1 MRTRKWVI
9 IVVLIALA
17 GTSLSL
23 YSWRVFSPNERL
35 KAFLLSQIRPILGPD
50 CDIERIRLSL
60 GYVRFMDVYLP
71 VPDQDILIQIDE
83 MRVGYNL
90 WQLVSQGFNP
100 QAISQDILLERPEIT
115 IIHRPSGSTA
125 SLKSKKPDSLT
136 IDYQEQFE
144 NLGILRRVSITQGEI
159 YYQRQNNRLPL
170 AHSITGFLFARTA
183 RTMDFKLEGNLFD
196 SSQENLFLQGQ
207 IQRDK
212 KTLYL
217 KAELFDYPVVK
228 SKPLLDSLPVNFSD
242 GILNA
247 KLEFYNTFVQHRN
260 TELVING
267 FFDIAQFAGSWP
279 ERSVAFTEF
288 NAHIAVEKNQ
298 ITVKEGQGI
307 LNKADVRF
315 QGRVGS
321 IFKPVLDFTVSTEN
335 MRLENLF
342 TVSNALP
349 DKSIS
354 GRSRIEMNITGEPGV
369 IEIHGQAKSSG
380 VRIYDMPFSEFVSQW
395 TFKEQYLQLESRAR
409 TFDQDIELQGGI
421 DFAESNRFIDGSLNM
436 KGDLVRFF
444 PSVVADSLSSV
455 PIWLQAEIGGELNNP
470 ALYGQTGINIISA
483 THDSLPMLAAFAF
496 KDRFASLTHI
506 HQNGSPKINA
516 RVHLKTYPLEF
527 ELQVDQFEKIAAHLW
542 HFPFEKDLHRLF
554 RAKISLQG
562 NTDQWRTLVSVD
574 ELEGGMFVQKLFDI
588 DAKSEINDQ
597 GNWMHGNLIFYPES
611 EKPLN
616 ADFGLLVN
624 QKTWRLNHF
633 NIDNRLKAHVHLTK
647 GPEGHLI
654 DGQVSIN
661 QLNLLDVTNTDKTDG
676 CHGLLSG
683 EIIYSGMLHN
693 PVVNGDLV
701 LNDVYC
707 FSDGPYETEMQFSVL
722 DHVFELD
729 HLYFNTQNATL
740 LDAHG
745 RYDIQQDSMNFT
757 IKGAGFDIATL
768 NQAGAPGKAHIS
780 GQTLIDINVNG
791 SARDPD
797 INGVIAIK
805 DGRLFKMH
813 FDEFEMFL
821 GHQKRKA
828 NITDAPGLAL
838 SRMRLLRREA
848 YEINGNGFIPFNSS
862 DSLMLNLMGQGN
874 FLAIVPELEDYFKE
888 PSSTGRFSA
897 GFRGTLKRPRLINAD
912 LDFTDAS
919 MKFGSVV
926 PQVTDVSGK
935 LRYEPEHR
943 FLHLVNLEGKMG
955 GEWFRISN
963 QLASPELSSRTLEN
977 MDVGGQGLNFGVFI
991 LESSKK
997 GVPLNITGLMEH
1009 DVWGHLHLMGREPGE
1024 KFMLAGP
1031 IERPVVRGR
1040 LDLQKF
1046 EFRYPFETDENAE
1059 DNIVVIFLKSID
1071 WNVIVYPRE
1080 DVRYVNTL
1088 PGALDQVYVNLQVEE
1103 DWGSVD
1109 FSGQIA
1115 DESFAIEGEARST
1128 AGFVEYL
1135 DMNFRVQQG
1144 QVEFDHGSIFPVVTG
1159 EARTMVTD
1167 SLGIPSQII
1176 LTLQTVD
1183 RTMDKK
1189 NVDDIVRQETGRG
1202 RWDKIR
1208 FKLTSDNPN
1217 LGSNEA
1223 QILASLGYS
1232 TETLQSKAFDAIGIS
1247 TENILFRPL
1256 YRPVERELEQFFN
1269 LDYVRFSSRFTRN
1282 LIWSN
1287 LTDNP
1292 ALDTR
1297 LSLLRSTKL
1306 IVGKYL
1312 VNQLFIQYTGQIE
1325 SGIDYKYQNKNIGLR
1340 HTLGLEY
1347 RINPKLL
1354 LELEYDYNSMIIEDR
1369 DDKRIVLR
1377 HWFPF

>member
-9 IVVLIALA
+9 SVVLIALA
-17 GTSLSL
+17 GTFLSL

-35 KAFLLSQIRPILGPD
+35 KSFLLAQIRPMLGPD
-50 CDIERIRLSL
+50 CDIDHIRLSL
-60 GYVRFMDVYLP
+60 GYVHFMDVYLP
-71 VPDQDILIQIDE
+71 IPDQDILIQVDE
-83 MRVGYNL
+83 MRVGYNF

-115 IIHRPSGSTA
+115 IIHRPSDA
-125 SLKSKKPDSLT
+125 SSPLKSQPPDSLT

-144 NLGILRRVSITQGEI
+144 NLGILRRVSITKGEI
-159 YYQRQNNRLPL
+159 YYQRQNDRLPL

-196 SSQENLFLQGQ
+196 SDQENLFLQGQ
-207 IQRDK
+207 IQRDH
-212 KTLYL
+212 KTLYV
-217 KAELFDYPVVK
+217 KTELFDYPVVK
-228 SKPLLDSLPVNFSD
+228 SKPLLESLPVSFSD

-247 KLEFYNTFVQHRN
+247 KLEFYNTFAHQGDA
-260 TELVING
+260 ELVMNG
-267 FFDIAQFAGSWP
+267 FFDIAQLAGNWQ
-279 ERSVAFTEF
+279 ERSVAFEEF
-288 NAHIAVEKNQ
+288 YAHIALEKNQ
-298 ITVKEGQGI
+298 VMVKNGQGI
-307 LNKADVRF
+307 LNKADIHF
-315 QGRVGS
+315 QGSLGS
-321 IFKPVLDFTVSTEN
+321 VFNPVLDLSLDTNN
-335 MRLENLF
+335 MRLENLSAV
-342 TVSNALP
+342 TNSLP
-349 DKSIS
+349 DKSIN
-354 GRSRIEMNITGEPGV
+354 GRSRIEMTLTGEPDKL
-369 IEIHGQAKSSG
+369 EIYGQAKSSK
-380 VRIYDMPFSEFVSQW
+380 VRVYDIPFSEFSSQW
-395 TFKEQYLQLESRAR
+395 SFKNQYLQLESKAR
-409 TFDQDIELQGGI
+409 TFDQDIELHGEI
-421 DFAESNRFIDGSLNM
+421 DFAESTHFIDGSLNI
-436 KGDLVRFF
+436 KGDLVRFS
-444 PSVVADSLSSV
+444 PSIVADSLTSV
-455 PIWLQAEIGGELNNP
+455 PVWLQAEIGGELNDP
-470 ALYGQTGINIISA
+470 ALYGQMGVNIISA
-483 THDSLPMLAAFAF
+483 TGDSLPLRAAFAF

-527 ELQVDQFEKIAAHLW
+527 ELQVDHVEKIAAHLW

-554 RAKISLQG
+554 RANISLQG

-574 ELEGGMFVQKLFDI
+574 ELEGGMFVQKFFDI

-597 GNWMHGNLIFYPES
+597 GNWMHGNLILYPES

-633 NIDNRLKAHVHLTK
+633 NIDNRLKAHIHLTK
-647 GPEGHLI
+647 GPDGHLI
-654 DGQVSIN
+654 DGQISIH
-661 QLNLLDVTNTDKTDG
+661 QLDLLDVTNTDAEDG
-676 CHGLLSG
+676 CHGSLSG

-693 PVVNGDLV
+693 PAVSGDLA
-701 LNDVYC
+701 LYNMFC
-707 FSDGPYETEMQFSVL
+707 FNDGPYETEMKFSVL
-722 DHVFELD
+722 DHVFELE
-729 HLYFNTQNATL
+729 HLYFNTQSTTL
-740 LDAHG
+740 LDAQG
-745 RYDIQQDSMNFT
+745 RYEMQQDSMDFT

-768 NQAGAPGKAHIS
+768 NQAGAPGQGHIS
-780 GQTLIDINVNG
+780 GQTLVDIKVNG

-805 DGRLFKMH
+805 DGRLFNMR

-821 GHQKRKA
+821 GHQKSIA
-828 NITDAPGLAL
+828 NVTDAPGLAL
-838 SRMRLLRREA
+838 SRMRLLSRNA
-848 YEINGNGFIPFNSS
+848 FEINGNGFLPFNSN

-874 FLAIVPELEDYFKE
+874 FLAIIPDLEDYFKE

-912 LDFTDAS
+912 LEFSDAS

-926 PQVTDVSGK
+926 PQVTDVNGK
-935 LRYEPEHR
+935 IRYEPEQR
-943 FLHLVNLEGKMG
+943 FLHLINLEGKMG

-963 QLASPELSSRTLEN
+963 QLASPALSSRKLEN
-977 MDVGGQGLNFGVFI
+977 MDVGGQGLNLGIFI
-991 LESSKK
+991 LESGEK

-1009 DVWGHLHLMGREPGE
+1009 DVWGHLQIMGREPDE

-1046 EFRYPFETDENAE
+1046 EFRYPFETDEDAD
-1059 DNIVVIFLKSID
+1059 DNVVVRFLKNID

-1189 NVDDIVRQETGRG
+1189 NVDDIVRQETSRG

-1312 VNQLFIQYTGQIE
+1312 INQLFIQYTGQIE

-1340 HTLGLEY
+1340 HTFGLEY